1 MLPYCIETSLW
12 SFYGLFVTN
21 LSFFKVWRWARERS
35 PFSIFCG
42 KSASANSD
50 HPCTEQLQK
59 ELREKNKQYTELQ
72 IEHDQLKADFEALK
86 KKMEAM
92 ETKKS
97 PVKSVIDDSDD
108 EVEETKTTSK
118 KHKIIKAIECDE

>member
-1 MLPYCIETSLW
+1 MHYNGISLRGVILGIKKK
-12 SFYGLFVTN
+12 SGNQEKEKEPEARNTFSDYGYDEVN
-21 LSFFKVWRWARERS
+21 YEY
-35 PFSIFCG
+35 
-42 KSASANSD
+42 
-50 HPCTEQLQK
+50 HTEQLQK

-92 ETKKS
+92 EAKKS